1 MRISV
6 GRADGWS
13 RSSRGAP
20 ISSTRSTL
28 ILAATCPRFRPTTT
42 TRSFRKGFATIC
54 SWRNGARVLFTAIA
68 VKSTLAPFRHE
79 QIVAKPFRKERVVV
93 VGLTRGHVA
102 AKIRVERVE
111 EIGAPRLLLDQP
123 SARPTE
129 IRMRSDVQQAARD
142 VFVRQTLMVIVV
154 AEKIPIPIERE
165 PATIAKPTGYGCEN
179 LAVGRDSS

>member
-28 ILAATCPRFRPTTT
+28 ILAASCPRVRPTTT
-42 TRSFRKGFATIC
+42 TRS
-54 SWRNGARVLFTAIA
+54 
-68 VKSTLAPFRHE
+68 
-79 QIVAKPFRKERVVV
+79 FRKERVVV

-129 IRMRSDVQQAARD
+129 IRMRSDVQQAARH

-154 AEKIPIPIERE
+154 AKKIPIRIESKA
-165 PATIAKPTGYGCEN
+165 ATIAKPTGHGCEN
-179 LAVGRDSS
+179 LAV

>member
-1 MRISV
+1 MS
-6 GRADGWS
+6 G
-13 RSSRGAP
+13 
-20 ISSTRSTL
+20 L
-28 ILAATCPRFRPTTT
+28 KTC
-42 TRSFRKGFATIC
+42 
-54 SWRNGARVLFTAIA
+54 TAGIQWIA

-111 EIGAPRLLLDQP
+111 EIGAPPLLLDQP

-129 IRMRSDVQQAARD
+129 IRMRSDVQQAARH

-154 AEKIPIPIERE
+154 AKKIPIRIERK
-165 PATIAKPTGYGCEN
+165 PATIAKPTGHGCEN
-179 LAVGRDSS
+179 LAVG